1 MGSFLQKKFILQ
13 FFVVQAMCHIRNGK
27 YSSSFKMNIRDI
39 FHYRH
44 NDLAYSPKLF
54 LCLGV
59 TQALSTVITRQNVSA
74 KDRDFQNE
82 IEEMCPATWVY
93 SYDNFNRTHSTYS
106 IVFGDTDTHT
116 VELISRCELAQQE
129 PNPCLDEKC
138 TKICVA
144 FCLWI
149 KDRSP

>member
-44 NDLAYSPKLF
+44 NDLAHSPKLF

-82 IEEMCPATWVY
+82 IEEMCPAT
-93 SYDNFNRTHSTYS
+93 
-106 IVFGDTDTHT
+106 
-116 VELISRCELAQQE
+116 
-129 PNPCLDEKC
+129 
-138 TKICVA
+138 
-144 FCLWI
+144 
-149 KDRSP
+149 